1 MQVLCFFGNDCR
13 LCEKKIHNWN
23 PNDVPHLLN
32 TFVYSL
38 SLKHLQHSTHYQ
50 VILTFI
56 IFTFPCPLPLDHR
69 IIKNCLNCYTVCSL
83 KIVLFSQLTASH
95 HLHVGELISHSLAIF
110 LTTNGSPVL
119 SKKRPQNC
127 QHSWKNQTILWTPS
141 VCEAT

>member
-1 MQVLCFFGNDCR
+1 MHVLCFLVVIVVFA
-13 LCEKKIHNWN
+13 KKKSILDLF

-119 SKKRPQNC
+119 SKKRPQIVN
-127 QHSWKNQTILWTPS
+127 ILEKIKQFMNTL
-141 VCEAT
+141 CM

>member
-1 MQVLCFFGNDCR
+1 MHVLCFLVVIVVFA
-13 LCEKKIHNWN
+13 KKKSILDLF

-32 TFVYSL
+32 TLVFSL

-119 SKKRPQNC
+119 SKKRSQNIEKYIENK
-127 QHSWKNQTILWTPS
+127 HNIK
-141 VCEAT
+141 

>member
-1 MQVLCFFGNDCR
+1 MHVLCFLVVIVVFA
-13 LCEKKIHNWN
+13 KKKSILDLF

-56 IFTFPCPLPLDHR
+56 IFTFPCPLPLDHS
-69 IIKNCLNCYTVCSL
+69 IIKHCLNCYTVCSL

-95 HLHVGELISHSLAIF
+95 HLHVGELVSHSLAIF
-110 LTTNGSPVL
+110 ITTNGSPVL
-119 SKKRPQNC
+119 SKKRPQIVN
-127 QHSWKNQTILWTPS
+127 ILEKIKQFMNTL
-141 VCEAT
+141 CM